1 MVFVPFFYLL
11 AGLTLAAGKPILLPR
26 LAQEAS
32 QDVAEHSF
40 DVTLE
45 SLGNSTV
52 KAEITN
58 TGTEGLRLVQRGGI
72 LDQFPTRKVN
82 VKGGD
87 SDPKFTGVRVEYIL
101 SHLTA
106 DGFVQLS
113 PNQTVGSVF
122 DIADLYELSPGQEYT
137 AVAKG
142 LLQYTT
148 LANKKKFLTFSYK
161 SNNISFTAPT
171 DTASRLEDRSTLV
184 CSDEY
189 NQIVQDAISR
199 AAEMATAAAADAR
212 TGSALFQKYFKSTSE
227 DDIEEVAGRLDA
239 IAKEATT
246 TGQLK
251 YYCEPTSEDYCA
263 GNVAAMTYPTLNRV
277 VNCPGYYSST
287 KVSNYC
293 GYLDQAA
300 ITLHEY
306 AHADALYSP
315 GTEDIAYGYESVL
328 SLDTEDSKNN
338 ADNFAYYASSVFLQ
352 CDADEEPGE
361 IGSELDV
368 DVGSGGS
375 DSTQTPTA
383 TAEPT
388 NTPAP
393 TSTGT
398 TGTGTGTGTGI
409 GTGTGTG
416 TGWTWPWGQGWG
428 MNDGSSSGDSGS
440 FTGTTSDT
448 DTSSGT
454 GYSTDF
460 GTGTGTGVYGGWDA
474 GKSSGSSVT
483 AVTSTPTTAPVTTTN
498 GQELW
503 NLNDLV
509 NWLVSMYAGDGQTQG
524 QTQTKTVS
532 SNLNSGSGGYNAE
545 AGQSATGTQA
555 AQAENEEDCD
565 E

>member
-1 MVFVPFFYLL
+1 MVPVLFLHLL
-11 AGLTLAAGKPILLPR
+11 AVLTLAAGKPILLPR

-32 QDVAEHSF
+32 QVVAEHSF
-40 DVTLE
+40 EVTLE

-52 KAEITN
+52 KAEVTN
-58 TGTEGLRLVQRGGI
+58 TGLEGLRLVQRGGI
-72 LDQFPTRKVN
+72 LDQFPTKKVN

-148 LANKKKFLTFSYK
+148 LANEKKFLTFSYK
-161 SNNISFTAPT
+161 SNDISFTAPT
-171 DTASRLEDRSTLV
+171 DTTGRLEDRSTLV

-227 DDIEEVAGRLDA
+227 DDMQEVAGRLDS

-251 YYCEPTSEDYCA
+251 YYCEPTAEDYCA

-277 VNCPGYYSST
+277 VNCPGYYAST
-287 KVSNYC
+287 KVSDYC

-361 IGSELDV
+361 IGTELDV
-368 DVGSGGS
+368 DIGSGGGNDS
-375 DSTQTPTA
+375 STQTPAA

-388 NTPAP
+388 NNPPATEPTYTPEP

-398 TGTGTGTGTGI
+398 SGTGLTWPWGQSWGQNGGSGSADGDYPAGTTSNTNTGFGTGTGI
-409 GTGTGTG
+409 G
-416 TGWTWPWGQGWG
+416 
-428 MNDGSSSGDSGS
+428 S
-440 FTGTTSDT
+440 
-448 DTSSGT
+448 
-454 GYSTDF
+454 
-460 GTGTGTGVYGGWDA
+460 YGGWGA
-474 GKSSGSSVT
+474 GRGSDSSV
-483 AVTSTPTTAPVTTTN
+483 AIVTSTPTAAPVTTTS

-509 NWLVSMYAGDGQTQG
+509 DWLVSMYAGDGQTQE
-524 QTQTKTVS
+524 QTQTKTESSS
-532 SNLNSGSGGYNAE
+532 SNFGSGRYSAE
-545 AGQSATGTQA
+545 TGQRQGTTGTQTT
-555 AQAENEEDCD
+555 QVQNEEDC
-565 E
+565 EQ

>member
-1 MVFVPFFYLL
+1 MVPVLFFHLL
-11 AGLTLAAGKPILLPR
+11 AVLTLAAGKPILLPR
-26 LAQEAS
+26 LVQEAS

-52 KAEITN
+52 KAEVTN
-58 TGTEGLRLVQRGGI
+58 TGSEGLRLVQRGGI
-72 LDQFPTRKVN
+72 LDQFPTKKVN

-101 SHLTA
+101 SHLAA

-122 DIADLYELSPGQEYT
+122 DIGDLYELSPGQEYT

-148 LANKKKFLTFSYK
+148 LANEKKFLTFSYK

-171 DTASRLEDRSTLV
+171 GTTSRLEDRSTLV

-212 TGSALFQKYFKSTSE
+212 TGSALFQKYFKSTSQ
-227 DDIEEVAGRLDA
+227 DDMEEVAGRLDA
-239 IAKEATT
+239 IAEEATT

-251 YYCEPTSEDYCA
+251 YYCEPTTEDYCA

-277 VNCPGYYSST
+277 VNCPGYYAST
-287 KVSNYC
+287 KVSDYC

-306 AHADALYSP
+306 AHADAVYSP

-361 IGSELDV
+361 VGTELDV
-368 DVGSGGS
+368 DIGSGGGDDS
-375 DSTQTPTA
+375 STQTPTV

-388 NTPAP
+388 NNPPATEPTYTPEP

-398 TGTGTGTGTGI
+398 SGTGI
-409 GTGTGTG
+409 G

-428 MNDGSSSGDSGS
+428 QNSGS
-440 FTGTTSDT
+440 GSADGDYPAGTTSNT
-448 DTSSGT
+448 DTGSGT
-454 GYSTDF
+454 S
-460 GTGTGTGVYGGWDA
+460 TGTGGYGGWGA
-474 GKSSGSSVT
+474 GRSSDSSVST
-483 AVTSTPTTAPVTTTN
+483 VTSAPTAAPVTTTN

-509 NWLVSMYAGDGQTQG
+509 NWLVSMYAEDGQTQG
-524 QTQTKTVS
+524 QTQAKTES
-532 SNLNSGSGGYNAE
+532 STLNSGSGAYSAE
-545 AGQSATGTQA
+545 RGQEQGQGTTGIQTTQM
-555 AQAENEEDCD
+555 EDEEDCD

>member
-1 MVFVPFFYLL
+1 MVPVLFFHLL
-11 AGLTLAAGKPILLPR
+11 AVLTLAAGKPILLPR
-26 LAQEAS
+26 LAQEAP

-40 DVTLE
+40 DVTIE

-52 KAEITN
+52 KAEVTN
-58 TGTEGLRLVQRGGI
+58 TGSEGLRLVQRGGI
-72 LDQFPTRKVN
+72 LDQFPTKKVN
-82 VKGGD
+82 VKGGE

-122 DIADLYELSPGQEYT
+122 DLADLYELSPGQEYT

-148 LANKKKFLTFSYK
+148 LANEKKFLTFSYK

-171 DTASRLEDRSTLV
+171 DTTSRLEDRSTLV

-212 TGSALFQKYFKSTSE
+212 TGSALFQKYFKSTSQ
-227 DDIEEVAGRLDA
+227 DDMEEVAGRLDA

-251 YYCEPTSEDYCA
+251 YYCEPTAEDYCA
-263 GNVAAMTYPTLNRV
+263 GNVAAMMYPTLNRV
-277 VNCPGYYSST
+277 VNCPGYYAST
-287 KVSNYC
+287 KVSDYC

-361 IGSELDV
+361 IGTELDV
-368 DVGSGGS
+368 DIGSGGVDGS
-375 DSTQTPTA
+375 STQTPTT

-388 NTPAP
+388 NNPPATEPTYTPEP

-398 TGTGTGTGTGI
+398 S
-409 GTGTGTG
+409 GTGTG

-428 MNDGSSSGDSGS
+428 QNGGSGS
-440 FTGTTSDT
+440 ADGDYPTGTTSNT
-448 DTSSGT
+448 NT
-454 GYSTDF
+454 GF
-460 GTGTGTGVYGGWDA
+460 GTGAGTGGYGGWGA
-474 GKSSGSSVT
+474 GRSSDSSAAT
-483 AVTSTPTTAPVTTTN
+483 VTSTPTAAPVTTTN

-524 QTQTKTVS
+524 QTQTETES
-532 SNLNSGSGGYNAE
+532 SSVNSGSGRYSAE
-545 AGQSATGTQA
+545 TGQGEDTTGTQT
-555 AQAENEEDCD
+555 AQAENEEDC
-565 E
+565 EE